1 MLSVLTTVRI
11 LNHFQHTH
19 ISHNKR
25 RDILSKLHMYPF
37 LSLQSLTHVLFTR
50 SLNYGNAQAIVGV
63 LAIVLVII
71 VFRPK
76 RVVEVRS
83 IKKSK
88 VYVSR
93 KQNEVKELM
102 LEKRRYRPDAKDVL
116 VPPNLRQIQ
125 LIDTSS
131 DEEEDSKIE
140 SKRQGRW
147 FTFGDDEEED
157 WEEKFEEDR
166 TVDSNEENNSN
177 STNSNMWNEDRK
189 EIELREKT
197 LDADLRARKDVIR
210 KQRED
215 VEYLSNVAAAAINR
229 GRQHKDKTSS
239 ISMITTPPQS
249 NVRNDAVSSVVKNV
263 LLEMK
268 RRKEDKILAV
278 HMEEARRVALVAA
291 QAAKIAYVVFERGN
305 ILL

>member
-1 MLSVLTTVRI
+1 M
-11 LNHFQHTH
+11 
-19 ISHNKR
+19 
-25 RDILSKLHMYPF
+25 
-37 LSLQSLTHVLFTR
+37 
-50 SLNYGNAQAIVGV
+50 
-63 LAIVLVII
+63 IVLVII

-93 KQNEVKELM
+93 KQNEVKELN
-102 LEKRRYRPDAKDVL
+102 LEKRRYRRDAKDAL

-140 SKRQGRW
+140 SKRKGRW

-157 WEEKFEEDR
+157 WEEKFEDDR
-166 TVDSNEENNSN
+166 TVDSNDENNAN

-215 VEYLSNVAAAAINR
+215 AEYLSK
-229 GRQHKDKTSS
+229 RQRPRSIEEENTKTRHR
-239 ISMITTPPQS
+239 QS
-249 NVRNDAVSSVVKNV
+249 A
-263 LLEMK
+263 
-268 RRKEDKILAV
+268 
-278 HMEEARRVALVAA
+278 
-291 QAAKIAYVVFERGN
+291 
-305 ILL
+305 